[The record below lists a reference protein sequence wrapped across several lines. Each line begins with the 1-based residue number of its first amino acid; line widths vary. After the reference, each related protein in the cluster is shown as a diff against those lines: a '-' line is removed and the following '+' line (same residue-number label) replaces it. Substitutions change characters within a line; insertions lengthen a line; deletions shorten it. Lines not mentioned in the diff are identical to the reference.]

1 MVRTII
7 WADKKYNN
15 MPIVYSFEG
24 KSDNSAEKK
33 IGEFPCNIFV
43 LCNIFRS
50 TRRNGIKTFA
60 ET

>member
-33 IGEFPCNIFV
+33 IGEFLHKKWHHYDFI
-43 LCNIFRS
+43 
-50 TRRNGIKTFA
+50 A
-60 ET
+60 